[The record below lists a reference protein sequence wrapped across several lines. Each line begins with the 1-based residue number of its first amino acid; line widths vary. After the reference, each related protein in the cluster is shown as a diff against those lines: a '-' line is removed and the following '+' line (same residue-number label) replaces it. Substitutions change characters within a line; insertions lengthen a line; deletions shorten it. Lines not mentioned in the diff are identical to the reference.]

1 MRNRKLFKSAII
13 ITALTLSMCGC
24 GKQAEPVSAEPTETV
39 SEEKQ
44 AESVES
50 SESMESSESSESKEP
65 TPSPTVEPTEKP
77 VEESVEST
85 ENEESTSE
93 VEKSPEEESSEEST
107 GIEIVEE
114 LDLQMYVQTS
124 ANARSGDSTD
134 FEVVTT
140 FSTNTQV
147 HVTGKTANDWFRVE
161 QSEGDVYIS
170 GKLLGMEKAVVQQSS
185 GGGSGQQSNGGNGGG
200 NGAGNGGSGNTQ
212 PQTPPP
218 AESQQPSS
226 DDSTGSTDNPWGVVP
241 KDASELDWTPG
252 SAGEEGW
259 H

>member
-50 SESMESSESSESKEP
+50 SESMESSESKEP

-185 GGGSGQQSNGGNGGG
+185 GGGSGQQSSGGNSGT
-200 NGAGNGGSGNTQ
+200 GNGGSGNTQ
-212 PQTPPP
+212 TPTPPAGSQSGGDDGDGGAVAGDP
-218 AESQQPSS
+218 AP
-226 DDSTGSTDNPWGVVP
+226 GGGVYQ
-241 KDASELDWTPG
+241 DAGALDWSG
-252 SAGEEGW
+252 GNGDWVWE
-259 H
+259 